1 MQSIDRSR
9 KNNHGF
15 LFTVPIEFLT
25 DLLIDRSVFHAVSA
39 VFQTYNGGFKRKTK
53 QIGKK
58 LLQITR

>member
-15 LFTVPIEFLT
+15 LLTVAIEFLT
-25 DLLIDRSVFHAVSA
+25 DLLIDRFVFHAVSA
-39 VFQTYNGGFKRKTK
+39 VFQPYNGGFKRKTK